1 MKKFKLNSDNLKD
14 VTIDKANGVISNIS
28 LMTVGEAKGHGIHID
43 TKTLSLLFGLGQ
55 DKNVKSFLNHSDNHT
70 PADAIGFF
78 FGHYIDQATKSL
90 RASFKALPAFMSQE
104 KEFNTLFDLSE
115 LAPDSFGVSMVL
127 NGGVETME
135 DGLEYM
141 DAQTMDMIG
150 RYSDGNDNNSFVSPL
165 EVSRSNTVIAII
177 ARIMDSYPS
186 LTLTEVKNMPLSLLW
201 QFYRLSI
208 QKDNPEYIGG
218 QPSDLIKTWGLS
230 ELRRLRQ
237 AESAS

>member
-1 MKKFKLNSDNLKD
+1 MNIFDVPKFPERFFEAVKKQDETRAEALFLEDIPVTLCGVGITPMNIKHLLLLEYARKD
-14 VTIDKANGVISNIS
+14 FISPNIS
-28 LMTVGEAKGHGIHID
+28 FLDAVNVVHLLSKKRFPRVVTLARVYLWGWRQRRFNAFS
-43 TKTLSLLFGLGQ
+43 TLSER
-55 DKNVKSFLNHSDNHT
+55 VT
-70 PADAIGFF
+70 
-78 FGHYIDQATKSL
+78 
-90 RASFKALPAFMSQE
+90 E
-104 KEFNTLFDLSE
+104 EVFN
-115 LAPDSFGVSMVL
+115 
-127 NGGVETME
+127 
-135 DGLEYM
+135 YM

-208 QKDNPEYIGG
+208 QKENPEYIGG